1 MKLLLVN
8 PRLAVG
14 AANLETLR
22 VLLSPY
28 RGRLG
33 PNDLVL
39 LPEHH
44 YFGAWDEYLADMR
57 ELAIG
62 LGATLVA
69 GSTHRSIGDA
79 DADADRNVRINT
91 GAVIAADGALV
102 TLFEKLRPYANERQ
116 WVSPGTARG
125 SFELEGRRIAV
136 MICADFWFTD
146 LFVSQPMPD
155 LVLVPALSVTR
166 KPTPEYSRALWRHTA
181 VARAYEYGVF
191 VGISDWA
198 ADSDLPVQ
206 HTSGVSGF
214 ADPTPNNAD
223 ELFRPVATAALIE
236 LDFSRLDAFR
246 VDRRARGFFWGG
258 PPEGAAAR

>member
-8 PRLAVG
+8 PRLVVG
-14 AANLETLR
+14 AEDANLRTVR
-22 VLLSPY
+22 ALLAPF
-28 RGRLG
+28 RGSVG
-33 PNDLVL
+33 ANDLTL

-44 YFGAWDEYLADMR
+44 YFGAWDAYLDDMR
-57 ELAIG
+57 ELAAW

-69 GSTHRSIGDA
+69 GSMHRQVGA
-79 DADADRNVRINT
+79 TRLNT
-91 GAVIAADGALV
+91 GAVLAPDGTLV
-102 TLFEKLRPYANERQ
+102 TLYEKLRPYAKEREH
-116 WVSPGTARG
+116 VTPGSARG
-125 SFELEGRRIAV
+125 SFTIQGRRVAV

-146 LFVSQPMPD
+146 LFLSQPMPD

-198 ADSDLPVQ
+198 HDSALPEQ
-206 HTSGVSGF
+206 HTSGVAGF
-214 ADPTPNNAD
+214 ADPTPSDPAQ
-223 ELFRPVATAALIE
+223 LFQPVAETALVD

-246 VDRRARGFFWGG
+246 ADRRARGFFWEGPQGDAGG
-258 PPEGAAAR
+258 